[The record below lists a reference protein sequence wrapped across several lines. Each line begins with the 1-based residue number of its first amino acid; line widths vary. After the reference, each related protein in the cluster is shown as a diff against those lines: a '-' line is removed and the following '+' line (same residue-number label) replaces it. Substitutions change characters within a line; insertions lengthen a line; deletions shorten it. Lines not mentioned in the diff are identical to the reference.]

1 MKPLKYFT
9 LLFFALAAIGAIL
22 PSAYQALNTWKI
34 LPDDYRYGDLYRLSN
49 LPQFKEI
56 PTKCPHP
63 IFTQKQN
70 IALYTIGDSFLEKER
85 IDSLDFAVEKYHYIK
100 REAKEQIVLDTTLEN
115 VLLIECVE
123 RHAREYF
130 TKEITDYEVV
140 KTIQPQTEILISEKK
155 SIISILFKTNS
166 DIETYF
172 GLGQIEQRFENV
184 FFNFNILLFFKE
196 LKASLVYSLFN
207 RTTGNATVSENGQHL
222 FYHLDT
228 DTTKTLNASFSYLS
242 DHEVGAMVLNI
253 NKSVEKYKKS
263 GFKKVYLCIIP
274 NKASILEPRRGKYNE
289 LISRVQTNKNLK
301 ASCVDIY
308 SVYKNRFQNV
318 YALSDSHWNCEGRRL
333 WLELVNNE
341 INKKP

>member
-1 MKPLKYFT
+1 MKSLKYFT
-9 LLFFALAAIGAIL
+9 LLFFALAAIGAIF
-22 PSAYQALNTWKI
+22 PSAYQALNTWKV

-56 PTKCPHP
+56 QSKCPHP
-63 IFTQKQN
+63 VFTQKQN

-85 IDSLDFAVEKYHYIK
+85 IDSLDFTVEKYHYIK
-100 REAKEQIVLDTTLEN
+100 REAKEQIVLDTSLEN

-130 TKEITDYEVV
+130 AKEITDYEVV
-140 KTIQPQTEILISEKK
+140 KSIQPQIEIKSPEKK
-155 SIISILFKTNS
+155 SIISSLFKTNS
-166 DIETYF
+166 DIETCF

-196 LKASLVYSLFN
+196 LKASLVYNLFN
-207 RTTGNATVSENGQHL
+207 RTTGNATVSENGEHL

-242 DHEVGAMVLNI
+242 DNEVDAMVLNI
-253 NKSVEKYKKS
+253 DKSVEKYKKS

-274 NKASILEPRRGKYNE
+274 NKASILEPKRGKYNE
-289 LISRVQTNKNLK
+289 LISRIQTNKKLQ
-301 ASCVDIY
+301 ASYIDIY
-308 SVYKNRFQNV
+308 SVYKNSSQNV

-341 INKKP
+341 LNKKP